1 MEKLIKEIEK
11 YCNDFFEFLKEKN
24 YEYGEIETTET
35 IHIHSDNFKW
45 GICWDGIEYQTNP
58 SRVGIYFCQ
67 NKNIKEIFDNFK
79 KDAEKVKEYLN
90 KKNEQEIKEEK
101 ERKINYLEK
110 QLKQLKKLN

>member
-45 GICWDGIEYQTNP
+45 GIC
-58 SRVGIYFCQ
+58 
-67 NKNIKEIFDNFK
+67 
-79 KDAEKVKEYLN
+79 
-90 KKNEQEIKEEK
+90 
-101 ERKINYLEK
+101 
-110 QLKQLKKLN
+110 